1 MSTRANLEQ
10 ACSDLAGGQLPDQA
24 GRRLVVRAV
33 RSFMETPSRAR
44 DTMLRTEGIRERDRL
59 LFELALNHYADLR
72 GVRARVPVK
81 RLTTAPGHTLQR
93 NHTRT
98 VAPCPTEALLLYS
111 APSRAPV
118 SHRAPWPGRQGRVG
132 TPPGGGGRF
141 RGPSPALFT

>member
-98 VAPCPTEALLLYS
+98 VAPLPY
-111 APSRAPV
+111 
-118 SHRAPWPGRQGRVG
+118 
-132 TPPGGGGRF
+132 
-141 RGPSPALFT
+141 RGPAALQRPQSSPCLAPRALARPARASRHTPRGQGAF